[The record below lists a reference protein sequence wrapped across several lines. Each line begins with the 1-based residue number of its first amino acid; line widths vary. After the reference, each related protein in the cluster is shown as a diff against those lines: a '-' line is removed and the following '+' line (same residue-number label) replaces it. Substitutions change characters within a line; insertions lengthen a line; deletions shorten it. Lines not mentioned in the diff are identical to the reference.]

1 MPSIV
6 FCGESAADR
15 EDKNHKRDKENYMY
29 FFLKKNDKIPLLL
42 DLKRLVA
49 LNLCYFPIITL
60 ELQDLII

>member
-1 MPSIV
+1 MKK
-6 FCGESAADR
+6 E
-15 EDKNHKRDKENYMY
+15 KKENYIY

-60 ELQDLII
+60 KLQDLVI